1 MTLIRRPIYFRDSET
16 MKYDLLIVTSPVE
29 PPGPLKDSEFVWT
42 RNMRFLETSPHGLE
56 EC

>member
-1 MTLIRRPIYFRDSET
+1 